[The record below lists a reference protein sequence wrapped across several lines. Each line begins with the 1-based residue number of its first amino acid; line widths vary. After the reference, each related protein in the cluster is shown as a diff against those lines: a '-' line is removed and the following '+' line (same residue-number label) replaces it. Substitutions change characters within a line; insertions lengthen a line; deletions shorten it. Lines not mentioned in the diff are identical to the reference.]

1 MSLKLVLQVTRLSKK
16 LLSYNQQTQPY
27 KFLIMKNNI
36 RTKMVLISLLTL
48 TVAVG
53 GSMLYVGLLN
63 DMKLEAY
70 TMNKGIYIVSSPR
83 INSSGVQSGRKITN
97 NKLSGRL
104 SSAQPKPMNMDVR
117 RDNSLLSGMP
127 ASRSSLALSSS
138 FSGQSVT
145 KRKSKDD
152 FNSGGGTGMISQIQ
166 ATGRSRSSF
175 LSSEGTYGGSIGR
188 TSLSSDYASA
198 TGNLTAPL
206 LANGLDG
213 DGDDPSDELP
223 PPVGAPVGGGF
234 WILLLMALGYMGWW
248 KEGPPTPPEASG
260 RGRI

>member
-1 MSLKLVLQVTRLSKK
+1 MSLKPVLQVTRLSKK

-97 NKLSGRL
+97 NKLSVRF
-104 SSAQPKPMNMDVR
+104 SSAQPKPINMDVR

-138 FSGQSVT
+138 FSGQSVF

-188 TSLSSDYASA
+188 TSLSSDYSSA
-198 TGNLTAPL
+198 TGNLTAPMP
-206 LANGLDG
+206 ANGQDG
-213 DGDDPSDELP
+213 DPNDPSDEFLP
-223 PPVGAPVGGGF
+223 PPSGAPVGNGF
-234 WILLLMALGYMGWW
+234 WILLLMALGYVGWRRT
-248 KEGPPTPPEASG
+248 GPPTP
-260 RGRI
+260 

>member
-1 MSLKLVLQVTRLSKK
+1 MSLKPVLQVTRLSKK

-104 SSAQPKPMNMDVR
+104 SSAQSKPMNMDVR

-127 ASRSSLALSSS
+127 ASRSSLVLSSS
-138 FSGQSVT
+138 FSDHSVI
-145 KRKSKDD
+145 KHKSKED
-152 FNSGGGTGMISQIQ
+152 FNIGGGNGMISIFQ

-175 LSSEGTYGGSIGR
+175 LSSEGGYSGGGLGR
-188 TSLSSDYASA
+188 TSLSSDYSSA
-198 TGNLTAPL
+198 TGNLTAPM

-213 DGDDPSDELP
+213 SNPNDPSDEFLP
-223 PPVGAPVGGGF
+223 PTGAPVGDGF
-234 WILLLMALGYMGWW
+234 WILLLLALGYMGWR
-248 KEGPPTPPEASG
+248 KTGPPTP
-260 RGRI
+260 

>member
-1 MSLKLVLQVTRLSKK
+1 MSLKPVLQVTRLSKK
-16 LLSYNQQTQPY
+16 LLSYNQQTQSY
-27 KFLIMKNNI
+27 KFLIMNNNI

-70 TMNKGIYIVSSPR
+70 TMNKSIYIVSSPR

-97 NKLSGRL
+97 NKLSGRF
-104 SSAQPKPMNMDVR
+104 SSAQSKPMNMDVR

-175 LSSEGTYGGSIGR
+175 LSSEGGYSGGGLGR
-188 TSLSSDYASA
+188 TSGRSSLSGDYSSL
-198 TGNLTAPL
+198 TMTNLTTPMP
-206 LANGLDG
+206 ANGQDG
-213 DGDDPSDELP
+213 DPGDPSDDFP
-223 PPVGAPVGGGF
+223 PPVGAPVGNGF
-234 WILLLMALGYMGWW
+234 WILLLLAVGYVGWRRT
-248 KEGPPTPPEASG
+248 GPPTP
-260 RGRI
+260 

>member
-97 NKLSGRL
+97 NKLSGRF

-175 LSSEGTYGGSIGR
+175 LSSEGGSSGGGLGR
-188 TSLSSDYASA
+188 TSLSSDYSSA
-198 TGNLTAPL
+198 TGNLTAPMP
-206 LANGLDG
+206 ANGQDG
-213 DGDDPSDELP
+213 DPNDPSDEFLP
-223 PPVGAPVGGGF
+223 PPSGAPVGNGF
-234 WILLLMALGYMGWW
+234 WILLLMALGYVGWRRT
-248 KEGPPTPPEASG
+248 GPPTP
-260 RGRI
+260 